1 MIYLQV
7 YNVFRIRK
15 FDAIYLEKG
24 FLHNK
29 DDIRG
34 INPNG
39 KTSLAL
45 QAGLSS
51 VLFLSIVCIKSRN
64 ISHVNR

>member
-7 YNVFRIRK
+7 YNVVRIIK
-15 FDAIYLEKG
+15 FDAVYLEKG
-24 FLHNK
+24 FLPNK
-29 DDIRG
+29 YDIRG
-34 INPNG
+34 INSNG

-51 VLFLSIVCIKSRN
+51 FFS
-64 ISHVNR
+64 